1 MSSLR
6 ALALSLAAAGALVVA
21 GCMGD
26 ARERLSKAEYEETVR
41 TAYAD
46 VQEAFRQTNVD
57 DVSELPPRIEA
68 AQDELREAAGEL
80 EDVDPPDEVEAENAQ
95 IAEAM
100 RAYADDLDGLLEAAE
115 RGDTIAVAEFSSRVA
130 TNDAV
135 VAMME
140 AAERLKFKGYD
151 VGDIAE
157 E

>member
-1 MSSLR
+1 MATVRFHAVL
-6 ALALSLAAAGALVVA
+6 LVLVLA
-21 GCMGD
+21 GCSGGG
-26 ARERLSKAEYEETVR
+26 REQLSKAEYEETVR

-57 DVSELPPRIEA
+57 DVSELAPRIED
-68 AQDELREAAGEL
+68 AQDQLRDAAGEL
-80 EDVDPPDEVEAENAQ
+80 EDVDPPNEVEAENAQ

-140 AAERLKFKGYD
+140 AAERLRFKGYD

>member
-1 MSSLR
+1 VARIGFVIAIGAS
-6 ALALSLAAAGALVVA
+6 LALVA
-21 GCMGD
+21 CGGEK
-26 ARERLSKAEYEETVR
+26 ERLSKPEYEERVR
-41 TAYAD
+41 SVYAD
-46 VQEAFRQTNVD
+46 VQEAFRRTDVTDQTELD
-57 DVSELPPRIEA
+57 DRVED
-68 AQDELREAAGEL
+68 AQEELRRAAGAL

-100 RAYADDLDGLLEAAE
+100 RTYADDLDGLREAAE
-115 RGDTIAVAEFSSRVA
+115 RGDATAIANFNSRVA
-130 TNDAV
+130 TNDAI

>member
-1 MSSLR
+1 VARIGFVIAIGASLV
-6 ALALSLAAAGALVVA
+6 LVSC
-21 GCMGD
+21 GGEK
-26 ARERLSKAEYEETVR
+26 ERLSKPEYEERVR
-41 TAYAD
+41 SVYAD
-46 VQEAFRQTNVD
+46 VQEAFRRTDVTDQTELD
-57 DVSELPPRIEA
+57 DRVED
-68 AQDELREAAGEL
+68 AQEELRRAAGAL

-100 RAYADDLDGLLEAAE
+100 RTYADDLDGLREAAE
-115 RGDTIAVAEFSSRVA
+115 RGDATAIANFNSRVA
-130 TNDAV
+130 TNDAI